1 MGCLPLTL
9 QILGLLLATGA
20 LLPVV
25 REAARETLSRARK
38 RYGAGRE
45 SRAPV
50 PSVNRLDPIVWTRL
64 VPFVVT
70 GRLVR
75 WLVTARPMGP

>member
-9 QILGLLLATGA
+9 RMLGLLFVTGV

-25 REAARETLSRARK
+25 QKAARETLSRARTH
-38 RYGAGRE
+38 YGAGRE
-45 SRAPV
+45 DRTPTPPV
-50 PSVNRLDPIVWTRL
+50 TRIDPTVWSRL
-64 VPFVVT
+64 VPFVAT